1 KSSESQKEMN
11 LRNRTII
18 NPIQNEPDIMDAVL
32 PEVTFQPK
40 ESKQKIK
47 LKSQPSVIDQIKP
60 YDIANDILNMKSSAT
75 LGQMLQQPSQ
85 RRNLAK
91 ILQMK
96 KTPITEANHL
106 E

>member
-1 KSSESQKEMN
+1 SQKEIN

-18 NPIQNEPDIMDAVL
+18 NPIQNEPDIAMDEIP

-40 ESKQKIK
+40 ASRQKIK
-47 LKSQPSVIDQIKP
+47 LKSQPSVIDQIEP

-85 RRNLAK
+85 
-91 ILQMK
+91 
-96 KTPITEANHL
+96 
-106 E
+106 